1 VTDRIHVV
9 AIAVSIFLLL
19 AVLELVRRRKLAEE
33 YSILWILFA
42 LSLLVV
48 SLRRD
53 VLDVAARWLGV
64 YYPPIV
70 LLFLLIVMVFIAS
83 LSFAVILSR
92 QRRQIER
99 LTEEAAILGAELQEL
114 RAARRKT
121 EETLRS

>member
-1 VTDRIHVV
+1 MTDRIHVV
-9 AIAVSIFLLL
+9 AIAVSVFLLL

-42 LSLLVV
+42 LALLVV

-53 VLDVAARWLGV
+53 LLDVFARWLGV

-114 RAARRKT
+114 RAARTKS